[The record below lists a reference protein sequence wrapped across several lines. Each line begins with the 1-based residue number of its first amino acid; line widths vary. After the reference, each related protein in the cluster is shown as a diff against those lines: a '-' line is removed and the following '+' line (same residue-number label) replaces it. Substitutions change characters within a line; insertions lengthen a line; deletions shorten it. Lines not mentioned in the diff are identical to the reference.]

1 MTYEDIDNK
10 FELTERRKKNDLR
23 YLETDTRLSAI
34 HLRLERIEQLLI
46 LLTGDKLKE
55 LDKSFQELAEI
66 KNEIKEL
73 LTKSKV

>member
-1 MTYEDIDNK
+1 MTYEDIDNR
-10 FELTERRKKNDLR
+10 FELTARRKKNDLR
-23 YLETDTRLSAI
+23 YIETDTRLSAI